1 MSVLN
6 KHPQTK
12 IQNFSV
18 ETVRNILKIDNKG
31 IAQLC
36 AKVSLMP
43 KKDIQGRTYFTR
55 DDVEILRRIKTI
67 SDKQKTMKRAAA
79 PATKAGKSYVT
90 VPMKKV
96 SAASAAAK
104 DTKNAQPKAEPKV
117 PQAVENQI
125 SPATAV
131 VDRLCNSL
139 VSLENN
145 LVSKLSKLVDEKVG
159 SKLDEKLDGMDEI
172 VVELIRCKTENEK
185 LRQKVDDLTKE
196 NYRIKAT
203 ASTYRPIA
211 FGLYVKDTDERLF

>member
-67 SDKQKTMKRAAA
+67 SDKQKTNFMR
-79 PATKAGKSYVT
+79 T
-90 VPMKKV
+90 VFLFWGV
-96 SAASAAAK
+96 SCLLLTGIQKEESA
-104 DTKNAQPKAEPKV
+104 QQQE
-117 PQAVENQI
+117 QSI
-125 SPATAV
+125 
-131 VDRLCNSL
+131 
-139 VSLENN
+139 
-145 LVSKLSKLVDEKVG
+145 
-159 SKLDEKLDGMDEI
+159 
-172 VVELIRCKTENEK
+172 
-185 LRQKVDDLTKE
+185 
-196 NYRIKAT
+196 
-203 ASTYRPIA
+203 
-211 FGLYVKDTDERLF
+211 